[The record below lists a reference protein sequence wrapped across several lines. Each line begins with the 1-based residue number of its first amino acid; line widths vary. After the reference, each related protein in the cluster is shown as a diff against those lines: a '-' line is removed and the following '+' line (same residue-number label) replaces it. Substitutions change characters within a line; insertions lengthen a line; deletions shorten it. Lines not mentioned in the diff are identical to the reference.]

1 MAQLAPNAQPG
12 LAGIN
17 HLLKHIMKLLSLAF
31 LRVAAAALSFASLS
45 ASSSAAD
52 PNPTTMSAKD
62 LSGSLSALQ
71 EGTSYVR
78 LRLEVKQPGDTVKVT
93 LQLQIKK
100 RRTKTVTDVVYQ
112 VLWPKER
119 KGEAFL
125 LHQADG
131 NPPAGSLF
139 APPDKLRPLKASQMG
154 DALFGSDLS
163 YEDVIEN
170 FFGWKNQAIIGN
182 EVLNRVNCLILES
195 KPDSR
200 EVSTYARVRSWID
213 PQRLVPLRVEK
224 YLPSGQLARRI
235 ETTRVA
241 TDDKGRPIPADLAV
255 RGLQADSVTDLDGSR
270 IRHEVVYTDREF
282 TPEGL
287 AEVQAPSSA
296 SE

>member
-1 MAQLAPNAQPG
+1 
-12 LAGIN
+12 
-17 HLLKHIMKLLSLAF
+17 
-31 LRVAAAALSFASLS
+31 
-45 ASSSAAD
+45 
-52 PNPTTMSAKD
+52 MSAKD

-78 LRLEVKQPGDTVKVT
+78 LRLEVKQPGDTVKIA

-100 RRTKTVTDVVYQ
+100 RRTKAITDVVYQ

-125 LHQADG
+125 LHQIDG
-131 NPPAGSLF
+131 SPATGWLF
-139 APPDKLRPLKASQMG
+139 IPPDKLRPLKASQMSE
-154 DALFGSDLS
+154 AFFGSDLS

-170 FFGWKNQAIIGN
+170 FFRWKNQAIVGN

-195 KPDSR
+195 KPDS
-200 EVSTYARVRSWID
+200 EVSSYARVRSWID

-235 ETTRVA
+235 DTTRVA
-241 TDDKGRPIPADLAV
+241 PDDKGRPIPADLTV
-255 RGLQADSVTDLDGSR
+255 RGLQGNSVTDLDGSR